1 MLLYIDPG
9 TGAMLFSVIM
19 ACVTA
24 GMFVLKNVWIKI
36 KFLLSGGKV
45 QETSAESYP
54 YVIFSDH
61 KRYWNVFE
69 PVCNEFERREIPC
82 VYWTMS
88 EDDPA
93 LSKEYKYVKCEFIGS
108 GNIAF
113 ARMNVLRADICLST
127 TPGLDVY
134 QWKRSTNTR
143 YYAHIF
149 HSLGETLGYRMFGMD
164 YYDAVLLAGETG
176 IKEIRT
182 LEEMRGLPQKE
193 ILVSGSTYI
202 DALYNRHQ
210 MHEKKKNS
218 KLTVLL
224 APTWGAS
231 SILNVYGKKM
241 LGCLKNTDYRIIVRP
256 HPQTLTSEKGLLDDL
271 MNSFPENEN
280 WSWNFDNDN
289 YNVLEEAD
297 ILISEFSG
305 IICDFAYV
313 FDKPV
318 IFTEFK
324 FDSAPYDAAW
334 VDEPLWMQTTLHE
347 FAREISEKDFENLG
361 DIIHDMVTDEKYKKL
376 RDKAS
381 ERDWQYRG
389 QAAKRVVDFMISKHE
404 ENADISDANAKG

>member
-210 MHEKKKNS
+210 MHEKR
-218 KLTVLL
+218 
-224 APTWGAS
+224 
-231 SILNVYGKKM
+231 
-241 LGCLKNTDYRIIVRP
+241 RIV
-256 HPQTLTSEKGLLDDL
+256 
-271 MNSFPENEN
+271 N
-280 WSWNFDNDN
+280 
-289 YNVLEEAD
+289 
-297 ILISEFSG
+297 
-305 IICDFAYV
+305 
-313 FDKPV
+313 
-318 IFTEFK
+318 
-324 FDSAPYDAAW
+324 
-334 VDEPLWMQTTLHE
+334 
-347 FAREISEKDFENLG
+347 
-361 DIIHDMVTDEKYKKL
+361 
-376 RDKAS
+376 
-381 ERDWQYRG
+381 
-389 QAAKRVVDFMISKHE
+389 
-404 ENADISDANAKG
+404 

>member
-36 KFLLSGGKV
+36 KFLISGGKV

-134 QWKRSTNTR
+134 QWKRSANTKC
-143 YYAHIF
+143 YVHIT
-149 HSLGETLGYRMFGMD
+149 HALTGNMGYRMFGLD
-164 YYDAVLLAGETG
+164 YYDVILLSSDN
-176 IKEIRT
+176 IWKHIRT
-182 LEEMRGLPQKE
+182 LEKMRNLPEKE
-193 ILVSGSTYI
+193 LAVVGSTYI
-202 DALYNRHQ
+202 DELYKRHQ
-210 MHEKKKNS
+210 KYVRKDND

-231 SILNVYGKKM
+231 SIFNLYGKR
-241 LGCLKNTDYRIIVRP
+241 LLECLKNTEYRIIVRP
-256 HPQTLTSEKGLLDDL
+256 HPQSRTSEADLLKDL
-271 MNSFPENEN
+271 MDSFPENED
-280 WSWNFDNDN
+280 WIWNFDNDN
-289 YNVLEEAD
+289 FNVLEEAD
-297 ILISEFSG
+297 IMISEFSG
-305 IICDFAYV
+305 IVCDFAYV

-318 IFTEFK
+318 ICTELS
-324 FDSAPYDAAW
+324 FDTAPYDAAW
-334 VDEPLWMQTTLHE
+334 IDEPLWFQTTLHDI
-347 FAREISEKDFENLG
+347 AYEIGEKDFNNIG
-361 DIIHDMVTDEKYKKL
+361 AIINDMVINEKYRTMRDEAGKK
-376 RDKAS
+376 
-381 ERDWQYRG
+381 DWQCRG
-389 QAAKRVVDFMISKHE
+389 QAAKRIVDFVVDKQKEIIEIERKNE
-404 ENADISDANAKG
+404 V